1 MISKDIRDV
10 YLVDELQLG
19 QRLNES
25 LHEGDQ
31 TDFNLMLAML
41 SPDVCDASWTRG
53 PDIAQAPEDLRT
65 KFCLL
70 PEIRKYAESDDFS
83 RGQDFAD
90 MIHDHEDTQVGQS
103 QVFLAECLRQEP
115 LVPFKR
121 DLAPEVYAELAPLKK
136 EKVRRQFAG
145 EIIQYETYQGS
156 GQNMDVLSE
165 IKHAQTQIQTRMK
178 IDATA

>member
-1 MISKDIRDV
+1 MISKELRDV

-41 SPDVCDASWTRG
+41 SPDVTDAAWTRG
-53 PDIAQAPEDLRT
+53 PDEGQAPEDLRA

-70 PEIRKYAESDDFS
+70 PEVRKYAQSDDFD
-83 RGQDFAD
+83 RGQEFAD
-90 MIHDHEDTQVGQS
+90 IIHGHEDAEIGRS

-121 DLAPEVYAELAPLKK
+121 DLAPEVYADLAPLKR
-136 EKVRRQFAG
+136 EKVRKQFAG
-145 EIIQYETYQGS
+145 EILQYETFQGS
-156 GQNMDVLSE
+156 GQNMDVLAE
-165 IKHAQTQIQTRMK
+165 IKHSK
-178 IDATA
+178 VLIDSKV

>member
-1 MISKDIRDV
+1 MISKEIRDV

-25 LHEGDQ
+25 LQEGDQ
-31 TDFNLMLAML
+31 TDFSLMLAML
-41 SPDVCDASWTRG
+41 SPDVTDAAWTRG
-53 PDIAQAPEDLRT
+53 PDEGQAPEDLRA
-65 KFCLL
+65 KFCLQ
-70 PEIRKYAESDDFS
+70 PEIRKYAESDDFA

-90 MIHDHEDTQVGQS
+90 MIHETENPQVGKN

-136 EKVRRQFAG
+136 EKVRKQFAG
-145 EIIQYETYQGS
+145 EILQYETFQGS
-156 GQNMDVLSE
+156 GTRNFDVLAE
-165 IKHAQTQIQTRMK
+165 IRQSQTQIDIK
-178 IDATA
+178 G